1 MSLGK
6 KKMLSQGGAGALVPS
21 DNFNTVLWTGNNTAR
36 TIPVGFQPDLI
47 WLKNRNN
54 STNSSH
60 RNLLFDSVRGVG
72 AGYIHSDGTSAQES
86 YSAVTGFVSSGFSLG
101 GGSVGGADSGMNDGS
116 GSGGTYV
123 GWCWYAP
130 TSETNNDGSVT
141 ATIKKNVDAG
151 FSIVKFT
158 SNASTITVGHGI
170 NKPDLIILKATSFS
184 DSWFINCVGLTNQSD
199 RAIRFGINGEETSNA
214 FWNNTA
220 PTSSVFSV
228 GNGVSVSGQ
237 SYIAYCFHS
246 VAGYQKIGSYTGNG
260 NNTGTV
266 VDTGFTPRFV
276 MIKATTTDNGG
287 GNWIIYDN
295 VRSTSNPRNKRLY
308 ADLNIAEQ
316 SISNYDLDF
325 LTGATKGFQPKI
337 GTSSYGFNTLNV
349 DYIYLAIA

>member
-36 TIPVGFQPDLI
+36 TIPVGFQPDFVWI
-47 WLKNRNN
+47 KSRSNGRNHRLLDSIRGATKVLSSD
-54 STNSSH
+54 STSNEYNEDSLTS
-60 RNLLFDSVRGVG
+60 FDSNGFTL
-72 AGYIHSDGTSAQES
+72 GT
-86 YSAVTGFVSSGFSLG
+86 G
-101 GGSVGGADSGMNDGS
+101 GNQNRLNE
-116 GSGGTYV
+116 TYV

>member
-1 MSLGK
+1 
-6 KKMLSQGGAGALVPS
+6 MLSQGGAGGIVGT
-21 DNFNTVLWTGNNTAR
+21 DYFNTVTYTANGGTQAITG
-36 TIPVGFQPDLI
+36 VGFQPDFVWAKSRVDTQQNI
-47 WLKNRNN
+47 
-54 STNSSH
+54 
-60 RNLLFDSVRGVG
+60 LFDSVREAGNHGLISNLALSESGVSAG
-72 AGYIHSDGTSAQES
+72 ANGNVSSFDTNGFTVNVGTNNNPSNNYTNDTSNGGS
-86 YSAVTGFVSSGFSLG
+86 YVAWCWKAGGSAVNNT
-101 GGSVGGADSGMNDGS
+101 DGS
-116 GSGGTYV
+116 I
-123 GWCWYAP
+123 
-130 TSETNNDGSVT
+130 TSQVSANT
-141 ATIKKNVDAG
+141 AAG

-246 VAGYQKIGSYTGNG
+246 TAYQKIGSYTGNG

-337 GTSSYGFNTLNV
+337 GASSYGFNTLNV